1 MDSERTIIVAP
12 STNESAMK
20 ELLDNMYITNVEKRL
35 RDLNNPSEIDKKRWI
50 WELIQNAKDT
60 IAKDTESKG
69 INIRIEV
76 DGDIVKFKHDGK
88 PFTAKS
94 RLGLL
99 YKYSEE
105 KEGQESTGRFG
116 TGFLTTHCLSKIVTV
131 ESNMY
136 ANKEQT
142 KVCGFKVTMFRD
154 GLIKSEL
161 IEGLKKMRESEE
173 FYAQTFDWTTFTY
186 HVNSD
191 PGREAIKSGIENYR
205 ENIAQTML
213 FCKEINSI
221 ELNDNGNVITIL
233 RKPETKIT
241 DDIFL
246 VEYEIKGETIE
257 TRRFLYTHY
266 ETDSPVL
273 SARYRA
279 ERKMRLDVAL
289 EIDRDNCL
297 VDHKGKT
304 SFFCVLPLVG
314 IENQLN
320 EPMYINSPV
329 FEPDTE
335 RQSLLLNGQ
344 IWNEEKNVITETGI
358 NRLIYSEVFPLY
370 EKMVSY
376 ISSEKKYGN
385 LFFLANGLDRCHPS
399 AKVC

>member
-1 MDSERTIIVAP
+1 MERTVIKAP
-12 STNESAMK
+12 STNESAMA

-35 RDLNNPSEIDKKRWI
+35 RDLNNPSEIDKKRWV

-60 IAKDTESKG
+60 IAKDTISRG
-69 INIRIEV
+69 INIRIEIS
-76 DGDIVKFKHDGK
+76 GDIVKFKHDGN

-131 ESNMY
+131 ESNMFSDE
-136 ANKEQT
+136 EQT
-142 KVCGFKVTMFRD
+142 KLCGFKVTMFRD
-154 GLIKSEL
+154 GLIKSDL
-161 IEGLKKMRESEE
+161 IDGLKKMRESEE

-191 PGREAIKSGIENYR
+191 AGRDAIRSGIENYH

-233 RKPETKIT
+233 RKPETKLT
-241 DDIFL
+241 DDITL
-246 VEYEIKGETIE
+246 AEYEFKFKGETMG

-266 ETDSPVL
+266 EADNSFL
-273 SARYRA
+273 SARYRTN
-279 ERKMRLDVAL
+279 RKIRLDVAL
-289 EIDRDNCL
+289 EINGDNNL
-297 VDHKGKT
+297 VNHKGKT

-314 IENQLN
+314 IENQLS
-320 EPMYINSPV
+320 EPIYINSPD
-329 FEPDTE
+329 FEPDSE

-344 IWNEEKNVITETGI
+344 VWNEEKNVITQ
-358 NRLIYSEVFPLY
+358 
-370 EKMVSY
+370 
-376 ISSEKKYGN
+376 
-385 LFFLANGLDRCHPS
+385 
-399 AKVC
+399 